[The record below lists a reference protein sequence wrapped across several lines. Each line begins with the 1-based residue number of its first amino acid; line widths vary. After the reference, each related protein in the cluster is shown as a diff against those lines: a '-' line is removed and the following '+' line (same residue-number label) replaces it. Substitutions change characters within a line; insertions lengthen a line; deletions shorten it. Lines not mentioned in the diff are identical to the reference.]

1 MYKRQVLAGLGAR
14 GSMTS
19 ALSAEVLTSQMLGEP
34 WPIERT
40 VTTALSASRFLA
52 RAIQNSLLNEM

>member
-1 MYKRQVLAGLGAR
+1 
-14 GSMTS
+14 MTS

-40 VTTALSASRFLA
+40 VTTALSPSRFLA
-52 RAIQNSLLNEM
+52 RGIQNSLLEKI